1 MLKKF
6 LILLSILLCTL
17 PIQALELGFKT
28 GADTNPS
35 RVTSAGTVELIQT
48 GGQPTDLGGYFT
60 TNATAMAAAGL
71 SSSSEGS
78 LTVLCRNTDNTPWK
92 LQIHSDNFINIT
104 DNPGVMIAL
113 INFKYNPVYAGVWD
127 QVNSRQITMSSNLV
141 SCGVAT
147 AFNLTDA
154 TLYNSSSTDT
164 NHDTLLNS
172 LGTEIQLQ
180 LSVNVPADTPSGKY
194 SNTITF
200 TLTQ

>member
-1 MLKKF
+1 MLKKS
-6 LILLSILLCTL
+6 LIILSILLCSL

-48 GGQPTDLGGYFT
+48 GGQSTDLGGYFT

-71 SSSSEGS
+71 SSKDS

-92 LQIHSDNFINIT
+92 LQIHSGNFVNIT

-113 INFKYNPVYAGVWD
+113 TNFKYNPVYAGVWD
-127 QVNSRQITMSSNLV
+127 QVNSRQIAMSSNLV
-141 SCGVAT
+141 NCGVAT
-147 AFNLTDA
+147 AFSLTDA
-154 TLYNSSSTDT
+154 TLYNSNSTDT

-180 LSVNVPADTPSGKY
+180 LNVNVPADTPSGKY